1 MSNNKPVI
9 KTDKRRKSLPV
20 LISVQLIIAFLT
32 VAITVVVG
40 LKIKPLIEK
49 KVELEQTVVDLENHV
64 VNLEKNIG
72 GLERNVNEL
81 ETRIRETTVFDRNRY
96 QMNWDNAKMLLSGAN
111 YKQERLIIDI
121 IEMKYSGVGW
131 KLNGYSPDVGFDSPG
146 FAAWLLN
153 KNEILNI
160 EPSQRYRL
168 SEMLPETDNPRTGD
182 LIFYDS
188 GYVMFYF
195 RDRNG
200 HPFCI
205 GMTPLGIAA
214 LEIEFGPLLIKYGKL
229 NY

>member
-1 MSNNKPVI
+1 MTDNKKI
-9 KTDKRRKSLPV
+9 QNKGRKSLPL
-20 LISVQLIIAFLT
+20 LIAAQLLIAVIT
-32 VAITVVVG
+32 VAIILIVG

-49 KVELEQTVVDLENHV
+49 KVELEQTVVILEKNRADLENT
-64 VNLEKNIG
+64 IG
-72 GLERNVNEL
+72 SLKRNVNEL
-81 ETRIRETTVFDRNRY
+81 ETRIKETTVFDRNRY
-96 QMNWDNAKMLLSGAN
+96 QMNWDNAKMLLSSAN
-111 YKQERLIIDI
+111 PKQERLIIDI

-131 KLNGYSPDVGFDSPG
+131 KLNGYSPEAGFDSPS

-153 KNEILNI
+153 KNGLVRI

-168 SEMLPETDNPRTGD
+168 PEILPETDNPRTGD
-182 LIFYDS
+182 LVFYDS
-188 GYVMFYF
+188 GYAMFYF

-214 LEIEFGPLLIKYGKL
+214 LEINFGPRLLRYGRV

>member
-1 MSNNKPVI
+1 MTDNKTI
-9 KTDKRRKSLPV
+9 HNKRRRSLPL
-20 LISVQLIIAFLT
+20 LIAAQLLIAVIT
-32 VAITVVVG
+32 VAIILIVG

-49 KVELEQTVVDLENHV
+49 KVELEQTVVSLERNK
-64 VNLEKNIG
+64 VNLENTIHN
-72 GLERNVNEL
+72 LERNVNEL

-96 QMNWDNAKMLLSGAN
+96 QMNWDNAKMLLSGAG

-131 KLNGYSPDVGFDSPG
+131 KLNGYSPDVGFDSPS

-153 KNEILNI
+153 KNEILLI

-168 SEMLPETDNPRTGD
+168 PELLRETDNPGIGD

-188 GYVMFYF
+188 GYAMFYF

-205 GMTPLGIAA
+205 GMTPLGIVA
-214 LEIEFGPLLIKYGKL
+214 LEINFGPRLIKYGKL
-229 NY
+229 KY